1 MKSDGVIKSP
11 IRGVIM
17 LGRTFDMLHVCFHD
31 RPNTMPCL
39 WAIFYSHLQAFSDF
53 IIIKYLKI
61 WILFVIFA
69 LSAMLASHVCAEVL
83 TLQYGQRY
91 MNVQKHFDYIEDP
104 NGVFSFDDV
113 FGGKENL
120 AWIENTHSGL
130 NFGYTDS
137 VIWVKGTI
145 ENSSLK
151 EEVYVLEIA
160 YPVIDDMCVYILR
173 DKISEKLHMGDKLP
187 FHERPVKHRNFLI
200 PVRFDAG
207 EKVTLVLRVKTTSSM
222 QIPIN
227 IYQEDVITAKTQTDM
242 LGLSL
247 YYGAM
252 LMMVLYNLFIYFSI
266 KESMYV
272 YYVFYVFF
280 MTLWATSLNGI
291 SFQYLWPEATVW
303 NDQVIIFALNGIIFF
318 ASMFAARFL
327 DAKQAYPT
335 NYRLFLTLPTVSF
348 VMMIFAYFIPY
359 RAGISSAMIIA
370 VVTILYGSAITF
382 MRLADGFKLAR
393 VFILAWAMVL
403 GGGVVMALSKF
414 ALLPRNMITETAV
427 QIGSVLEVA
436 LLSFALAHRLNLEKK
451 QRIEAQN
458 IANIHE
464 RHARIAKEN
473 ELLNERK
480 VRAAREEALAV
491 QKCATE
497 TLESKILE
505 RRAELNESLNKVR
518 VTHDKIMESLAYARI
533 IQSAMLPDPEDF
545 LSLLPRHFIWYAPR
559 DIVGGDFYYIDAIE
573 KGVIVV
579 VADCT
584 GHGVPGA
591 FMTLIANWELKRIV
605 KGEKCYDPDEILVR
619 MNRRIKKTLKQDK
632 DSAFSDDGLD
642 MAVCVF
648 NPGEKN
654 LTYAGARIDLRYIKD
669 KKVHTVKS
677 DKRSIGY
684 IALKGDYGY
693 KVHHMTIEP
702 GMTVYLSTD
711 GITDQLGEK
720 TSQRFGTNR
729 LNEVLAAHSE
739 LPLAQQCERLKE
751 TLMAHR
757 GERDQ
762 VDDMTMVAFNA
773 EF

>member
-1 MKSDGVIKSP
+1 MKIEHRK
-11 IRGVIM
+11 IRI
-17 LGRTFDMLHVCFHD
+17 
-31 RPNTMPCL
+31 
-39 WAIFYSHLQAFSDF
+39 
-53 IIIKYLKI
+53 
-61 WILFVIFA
+61 ILFVIFI
-69 LSAMLASHVCAEVL
+69 LSGILVGQTCAEVL
-83 TLQYGQRY
+83 TLQPGKRY
-91 MNVQKHFDYIEDP
+91 IDVQKHFDYIEDP
-104 NGVFSFDDV
+104 KGMFSFDDV
-113 FGGKENL
+113 SGGQENL
-120 AWIENTHSGL
+120 SWIENTHSGL

-137 VIWVKGTI
+137 VFWVKGTV
-145 ENSSLK
+145 ENTDLK
-151 EEVYVLEIA
+151 EEAYVFEIA
-160 YPVIDDMCVYILR
+160 YPVIDDMRVYILR

-187 FHERPVKHRNFLI
+187 FLDRPVKHRNFLI
-200 PVRFDAG
+200 PVHLNAG
-207 EKVTLVLRVKTTSSM
+207 EKITLVLRVKTTSAM

-227 IYQEDVITAKTQTDM
+227 IYQEDDMMAKVQTDM

-247 YYGAM
+247 YCGAM

-272 YYVFYVFF
+272 YYVFYVLS

-327 DAKQAYPT
+327 EAKHAYPV
-335 NYRLFLTLPTVSF
+335 NYRLFLMLPTVSF
-348 VMMIFAYFIPY
+348 FMMMFAYFIPY
-359 RAGISSAMIIA
+359 RAGISSAMVIA
-370 VVTILYGSAITF
+370 VVTILYGSGITL

-393 VFILAWAMVL
+393 VFILAWTMVL
-403 GGGVVMALSKF
+403 GGGVIMALSKF
-414 ALLPRNMITETAV
+414 ALFPRNWVTETAV
-427 QIGSVLEVA
+427 QIGSVFEVA
-436 LLSFALAHRLNLEKK
+436 LLSFALAHRLNMEKK

-458 IANIHE
+458 VANIHE

-480 VRAAREEALAV
+480 VRAAREEALEV
-491 QKCATE
+491 QKRATE

-505 RRAELNESLNKVR
+505 RRAELNENLNKVR
-518 VTHDKIMESLAYARI
+518 TTHDKIMESLGYARI
-533 IQSAMLPDPEDF
+533 IQSAMLPEPEDF
-545 LSLLPRHFIWYAPR
+545 VSLLPRHFIWYAPR

-573 KGVIVV
+573 QGVIVV

-632 DSAFSDDGLD
+632 NSAFSDDGLD

-648 NPGEKN
+648 NQGEKK

-669 KKVHTVKS
+669 KHVNIVKS

-684 IALKGDYGY
+684 VAFKGDYGY
-693 KVHHMTIEP
+693 KVHHLAIEP

-711 GITDQLGEK
+711 GITDQLGDK
-720 TSQRFGTNR
+720 TKQRFGTNR
-729 LNEVLAAHSE
+729 LNEFLSAHSE
-739 LPLAQQCERLKE
+739 LTLAKQCERLKE
-751 TLMAHR
+751 TLMAYR

-762 VDDMTMVAFNA
+762 VDDMTMVAFNT